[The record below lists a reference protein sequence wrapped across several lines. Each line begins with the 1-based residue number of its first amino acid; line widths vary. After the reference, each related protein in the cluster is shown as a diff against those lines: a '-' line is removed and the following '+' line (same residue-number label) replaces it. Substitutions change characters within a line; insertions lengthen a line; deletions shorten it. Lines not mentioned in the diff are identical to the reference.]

1 MDNFLDSHWQWVH
14 GYLTLFL
21 SIFIPT
27 IQNVWMSFKIH
38 EFSQGLNVHRNHYHC
53 CSCTHHHRPTSP
65 EVVES
70 LILYFIFYILYLK
83 SWFSA
88 RFVSRRNRACA
99 FHTVSPE
106 FSKEIFYQSLVN
118 NSQQLSGDKAPR
130 KVDEHFFGKCHN
142 LNFQQLWLSGW
153 CECGGWAD
161 VEYWYAFVSHLPALP
176 YLYLLSQYSPAE
188 NYRLEYFWLL
198 WSIDVFVSLIYVP
211 YFLVLIAQD
220 MKTTHLPKYCAKHST
235 PNVNTLI
242 LLWPCG
248 NFISSAHVAGCTQNV
263 I

>member
-1 MDNFLDSHWQWVH
+1 MCIEIIIIAAVVPITTDPQVLRS
-14 GYLTLFL
+14 
-21 SIFIPT
+21 
-27 IQNVWMSFKIH
+27 
-38 EFSQGLNVHRNHYHC
+38 LNRW
-53 CSCTHHHRPTSP
+53 
-65 EVVES
+65 
-70 LILYFIFYILYLK
+70 FYILY
-83 SWFSA
+83 S
-88 RFVSRRNRACA
+88 
-99 FHTVSPE
+99 
-106 FSKEIFYQSLVN
+106 IFYIWKVDFPPDLWVGGIGRAPFTQCHQSSAKKIFIRGRSTIVN
-118 NSQQLSGDKAPR
+118 NCLETKPLKR
-130 KVDEHFFGKCHN
+130 WNNIFFGKCHN
-142 LNFQQLWLSGW
+142 LNFRQLWLSGW

-211 YFLVLIAQD
+211 YFLVLIAQN